1 MDILVKIFAYAFG
14 AFLVLGILGLAVTL
28 VRTGIA
34 LLRGKAPSS
43 GLPWWVLWSA
53 LHHDD

>member
-34 LLRGKAPSS
+34 LIRGKEPSS
-43 GLPWWVLWSA
+43 GLPWWVFWSA